1 MWLKVP
7 HPHFLAGCLLELLS
21 APEEHLHFRKSTV
34 GLSHVNFS
42 DLSSVTV
49 LLTLARESSLFLR
62 FVWLDLS
69 PIQESVPTLSS
80 LTSVTLIGKTSFFYV
95 M

>member
-1 MWLKVP
+1 MRLKVP

-21 APEEHLHFRKSTV
+21 APEEHLHFRNSTA
-34 GLSHVNFS
+34 GLSHVVNFS

-49 LLTLARESSLFLR
+49 LLTLARESSLLLR

-80 LTSVTLIGKTSFFYV
+80 LTSVTLAKPLFS